1 VRDAHAA
8 WKQGI
13 PAVLLIHPPF
23 TALAKA
29 QCQMLGATDPTVLV
43 YAQDAPARES
53 DADLDAKAKRVAGE
67 IIQLLS
73 S

>member
-1 VRDAHAA
+1 MRDAHAA

-23 TALAKA
+23 TKLAEA
-29 QCQMLGATDPTVLV
+29 QCRMLGATDPMTLV

-53 DADLDAKAKRVAGE
+53 DADIAAKAKRVAGE
-67 IIQLLS
+67 IVHLLS
-73 S
+73 A